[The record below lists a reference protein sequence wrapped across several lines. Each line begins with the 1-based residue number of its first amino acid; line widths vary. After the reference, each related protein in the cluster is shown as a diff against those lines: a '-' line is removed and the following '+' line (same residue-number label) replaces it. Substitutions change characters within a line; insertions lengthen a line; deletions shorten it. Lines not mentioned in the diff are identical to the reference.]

1 MRRAVGLLVTVSLSV
16 AACGKSSPP
25 KAFPG
30 TATDKAREL
39 VRREAALGVRVGT
52 VDSTARAYGT
62 GGDGFC
68 AEGRPERRRSLG
80 VFGRTAR
87 DRARALARANLVVDV
102 YCPWLPR
109 FRTARR

>member
-1 MRRAVGLLVTVSLSV
+1 MSAEGRAGSDPLGRERVGLPLLLRRSGSFGMRRAVGLLVTVSLSV

-68 AEGRPERRRSLG
+68 AEGRP
-80 VFGRTAR
+80 
-87 DRARALARANLVVDV
+87 
-102 YCPWLPR
+102 
-109 FRTARR
+109 